1 LCYSNNVQ
9 EKQAF
14 NIRRRGFEMK
24 KTDLLSMVID
34 ELKALAK
41 KMKIVLPTRAKKDE
55 IIDAL
60 MTTAVAGKKAV
71 TKKTTL
77 KKAVAKNVTV
87 KKSTAKKAAES
98 KSLAKKAGPGKVASK
113 TTVKAKQ
120 HEAKKPAAA
129 VRKIAAPDRRPGRGL
144 PEPII
149 PIHDWKI
156 PPGVEEPLLAQER
169 AAESKYYTGQAGQQ
183 AAAQPGELPKA
194 YGEDRLVL
202 IARDPFVVH
211 AYWEATPERLEREK
225 AWFGWESKICIRIFD
240 ITGVQFDGRNA
251 IGYLDQEV
259 IERSGNWYLDLG
271 RPGHSFCADLGL
283 LSPEG
288 RFFPLVRSNYI
299 TIPRD
304 GVSDV
309 IDEEWMLADEEFW
322 KIYGYPEGFQG
333 GPSSPQR
340 APQEWEMMRRRR
352 LQEISS
358 RGLVTRERIKSRRK

>member
-1 LCYSNNVQ
+1 
-9 EKQAF
+9 
-14 NIRRRGFEMK
+14 MK

-41 KMKIVLPTRAKKDE
+41 KMKIVLPMRAKKAE
-55 IIDAL
+55 IIDAI
-60 MTTAVAGKKAV
+60 MTTGGAGKKADR
-71 TKKTTL
+71 KKTAL
-77 KKAVAKNVTV
+77 EKAVAKNVTV
-87 KKSTAKKAAES
+87 KKSTVKKATAKKAAES
-98 KSLAKKAGPGKVASK
+98 KYAAKNAATGKVASK
-113 TTVKAKQ
+113 TTGKAKQ
-120 HEAKKPAAA
+120 SAAKKPAAA
-129 VRKIAAPDRRPGRGL
+129 MGKIGAPDRTPGRGL

-149 PIHDWKI
+149 PIYNWKI
-156 PPGVEEPLLAQER
+156 PPEAEEPLLAQER
-169 AAESKYYTGQAGQQ
+169 AVESKYYTGPAGQQ
-183 AAAQPGELPKA
+183 AAAKPGELPQG
-194 YGEDRLVL
+194 YGEDRIVL

-211 AYWEATPERLEREK
+211 AYWEATAERLEREK

-251 IGYLDQEV
+251 IGYFDQEV

-309 IDEEWMLADEEFW
+309 VDEEWMLADEEFW
-322 KIYGYPEGFQG
+322 KLYGYPEGFQA
-333 GPSSPQR
+333 GPSSPRR
-340 APQEWEMMRRRR
+340 ALQEWEMMRRRR

-358 RGLVTRERIKSRRK
+358 RGLVTRERAKARRK